1 MSREENNLL
10 PKWLDGTTSKS
21 ELKELDNMF
30 DLNMLSQDISKLDH
44 INLNGTPIED
54 CWKVLQQKIQ
64 SNAQNNE
71 VDLFAIS
78 A

>member
-1 MSREENNLL
+1 MNREENNLL
-10 PKWLDGTTSKS
+10 AKWLDGTTSKS
-21 ELKELDNMF
+21 ELIELDKMF
-30 DLNMLSQDISKLDH
+30 DLNMLSQDISKLDL
-44 INLNGTPIED
+44 INLNGTPTED
-54 CWKVLQQKIQ
+54 CWKVLQQKIK

>member
-1 MSREENNLL
+1 MNREENNLL
-10 PKWLDGTTSKS
+10 AKWLDGTTSKS

-30 DLNMLSQDISKLDH
+30 GLNMLSQDISKLEH

-54 CWKVLQQKIQ
+54 CWKVLQQKIK